1 MAKAD
6 KIRSEA
12 EDILTDLDIANK
24 LIKLHQSAGSRGI
37 EFNLSFRAVKKLL
50 TTKRCFYTGVK
61 FEPDGLLS
69 RSIDRVDS
77 AIGYLDNNVV
87 ACTVDINGKKSNLT
101 NLEIEQLHTKLT
113 EWQKTH

>member
-6 KIRSEA
+6 KIRSESEA
-12 EDILTDLDIANK
+12 KLTDLDIANK

-37 EFNLSFRAVKKLL
+37 EFGLSFAMVKKLL
-50 TTKRCFYTGVK
+50 TAKKCYYTDVK
-61 FEPDGLLS
+61 FEPEGLLS

-77 AIGYLDNNVV
+77 SIGYLDNNVV

-101 NLEIEQLHTKLT
+101 NLEIEQLHIKLSA
-113 EWQKTH
+113 WQKTH